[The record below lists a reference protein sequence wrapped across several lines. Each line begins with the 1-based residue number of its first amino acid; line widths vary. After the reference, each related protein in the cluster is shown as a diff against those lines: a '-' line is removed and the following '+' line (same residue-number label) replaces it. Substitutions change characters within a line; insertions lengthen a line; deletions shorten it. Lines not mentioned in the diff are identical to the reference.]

1 MIINLNDTTSDD
13 NIASANEIKA
23 RGVAIIGISNRINEA
38 YDIFIKPPFMESS
51 TVYPIVLKYYH
62 RIRVIYYYFD
72 LIPVVTEN
80 YTI

>member
-1 MIINLNDTTSDD
+1 MIINPNDTTSDD

-38 YDIFIKPPFMESS
+38 YDIFIKLPFMESR
-51 TVYPIVLKYYH
+51 TVYTIVLKYYH

-72 LIPVVTEN
+72 LIPLVTEN